1 MEISINLNV
10 LFDLTARMAK
20 TLTALAGRQPQPA
33 APAVALPEP
42 AESDKPAPASDQPAP
57 ASDQPTP
64 APEPVAPAPE
74 PAASA
79 PEPAPTPAQAKELTA
94 EDVRDAIDRTRRRFE
109 GEDYAQ
115 NTDTEEYKRYHK
127 ALTAFFKQSA
137 MVLAG
142 VTKPSLLPPD
152 KIADFIADCEAI
164 TLDENG
170 NLALPKAPF

>member
-42 AESDKPAPASDQPAP
+42 AESEKPA
-57 ASDQPTP
+57 P

-74 PAASA
+74 PA
-79 PEPAPTPAQAKELTA
+79 PAPTPAKELTA
-94 EDVRDAIDRTRRRFE
+94 QDVREAIHRTRQRFE

-115 NTDTEEYKRYHK
+115 NTDSEAYKKYHR
-127 ALTAFFKQSA
+127 ALNDIFKQSA

-170 NLALPKAPF
+170 NLILPKAPF

>member
-42 AESDKPAPASDQPAP
+42 AESDKPAPASDK
-57 ASDQPTP
+57 PTP
-64 APEPVAPAPE
+64 APEPA
-74 PAASA
+74 
-79 PEPAPTPAQAKELTA
+79 PAPTPAKELTA
-94 EDVRDAIDRTRRRFE
+94 QDVRDAIHRTRQRFE

-115 NTDTEEYKRYHK
+115 NTDSEAYKKYHR
-127 ALTAFFKQSA
+127 ALNDIFKQSA

-170 NLALPKAPF
+170 NLSLPKAPF

>member
-42 AESDKPAPASDQPAP
+42 AESDKPAPASDK
-57 ASDQPTP
+57 PTP
-64 APEPVAPAPE
+64 APEPVAPAP
-74 PAASA
+74 
-79 PEPAPTPAQAKELTA
+79 TPAKELTA

-127 ALTAFFKQSA
+127 ALTALFKQSA
-137 MVLAG
+137 MALAG

-152 KIADFIADCEAI
+152 KIADFIADCEGI
-164 TLDENG
+164 TMDENG
-170 NLALPKAPF
+170 NLIPAKAPF

>member
-42 AESDKPAPASDQPAP
+42 AESDKPAPASDK
-57 ASDQPTP
+57 PTP
-64 APEPVAPAPE
+64 APEPA
-74 PAASA
+74 
-79 PEPAPTPAQAKELTA
+79 PAPTPAKELTA
-94 EDVRDAIDRTRRRFE
+94 QDVRDAIHRTRQRFE

-115 NTDTEEYKRYHK
+115 NTDSEAYKKYHR
-127 ALTAFFKQSA
+127 ALNDIFKQSA

-152 KIADFIADCEAI
+152 KIAYFIADCEAI

-170 NLALPKAPF
+170 NLTLPKAPF

>member
-42 AESDKPAPASDQPAP
+42 AESDKPAPASDKPA
-57 ASDQPTP
+57 P

-74 PAASA
+74 PAAPA

-152 KIADFIADCEAI
+152 KIADFMADCEGI
-164 TLDENG
+164 TMDENG
-170 NLALPKAPF
+170 DLTLPKAPF

>member
-42 AESDKPAPASDQPAP
+42 TESDKPAPASDK
-57 ASDQPTP
+57 PTP
-64 APEPVAPAPE
+64 APEPA
-74 PAASA
+74 
-79 PEPAPTPAQAKELTA
+79 PAPTPAKELTA
-94 EDVRDAIDRTRRRFE
+94 QDVRDAIHRTRQRFE

-115 NTDTEEYKRYHK
+115 NTDSEAYKKYHR
-127 ALTAFFKQSA
+127 ALNDIFKQSA

-170 NLALPKAPF
+170 NLTLPKAPF

>member
-42 AESDKPAPASDQPAP
+42 AESDKPAPASDK
-57 ASDQPTP
+57 PTP
-64 APEPVAPAPE
+64 APEPA
-74 PAASA
+74 
-79 PEPAPTPAQAKELTA
+79 PAPTPAKELTA
-94 EDVRDAIDRTRRRFE
+94 QDVRDAIHRTRQRFE

-115 NTDTEEYKRYHK
+115 NTDSEAYKKYHR
-127 ALTAFFKQSA
+127 ALNDIFKQSA

-170 NLALPKAPF
+170 NLTLPKAPF

>member
-42 AESDKPAPASDQPAP
+42 AESDKPAPASDK
-57 ASDQPTP
+57 PTP
-64 APEPVAPAPE
+64 APEPVAPAP
-74 PAASA
+74 
-79 PEPAPTPAQAKELTA
+79 TPAKELTA

-115 NTDTEEYKRYHK
+115 NTDSEAYKKYHR
-127 ALTAFFKQSA
+127 ALNDIFKQSA

-152 KIADFIADCEAI
+152 KIADFIADCEGI
-164 TLDENG
+164 TMDENG
-170 NLALPKAPF
+170 NLIPAKAPF

>member
-42 AESDKPAPASDQPAP
+42 AESDKPAPTSDK
-57 ASDQPTP
+57 PTP

-74 PAASA
+74 PAAPA

-152 KIADFIADCEAI
+152 KIADFIADCEDI
-164 TLDENG
+164 NLDENG
-170 NLALPKAPF
+170 NLILPKAPF

>member
-42 AESDKPAPASDQPAP
+42 AESDKP
-57 ASDQPTP
+57 TP
-64 APEPVAPAPE
+64 APEPVAP
-74 PAASA
+74 A

-94 EDVRDAIDRTRRRFE
+94 QDVRDAIHRTRQRFE

-115 NTDTEEYKRYHK
+115 NTDSEAYKKYHR
-127 ALTAFFKQSA
+127 ALNDIFKQSA

-170 NLALPKAPF
+170 NLTLPKAPF

>member
-42 AESDKPAPASDQPAP
+42 AESDKPAPASDK
-57 ASDQPTP
+57 PTP
-64 APEPVAPAPE
+64 APEPA
-74 PAASA
+74 
-79 PEPAPTPAQAKELTA
+79 PAPTPAKELTA
-94 EDVRDAIDRTRRRFE
+94 QDVRDAIHRTRQRFE

-115 NTDTEEYKRYHK
+115 NTDSEAYKKYHR
-127 ALTAFFKQSA
+127 ALNDIFKQSA

-152 KIADFIADCEAI
+152 KIADFMADCEAI

-170 NLALPKAPF
+170 NLILAKAPF

>member
-20 TLTALAGRQPQPA
+20 TLTALAGRPAQPA
-33 APAVALPEP
+33 PTVALPEP
-42 AESDKPAPASDQPAP
+42 AESDKPAPASDK
-57 ASDQPTP
+57 PTP
-64 APEPVAPAPE
+64 APEPA
-74 PAASA
+74 
-79 PEPAPTPAQAKELTA
+79 PAPTPAKELTA
-94 EDVRDAIDRTRRRFE
+94 QDVRDAIHRTRQRFE

-115 NTDTEEYKRYHK
+115 NTDSEAYKKYHR
-127 ALTAFFKQSA
+127 ALNDIFKQSA

-170 NLALPKAPF
+170 NLTLPKAPF

>member
-10 LFDLTARMAK
+10 LFDLTALMAK

-42 AESDKPAPASDQPAP
+42 AESDKPAPASDK
-57 ASDQPTP
+57 PTP
-64 APEPVAPAPE
+64 APEPA
-74 PAASA
+74 
-79 PEPAPTPAQAKELTA
+79 PAPTPAKELTA
-94 EDVRDAIDRTRRRFE
+94 QDVRDAIHRTRQRFE

-115 NTDTEEYKRYHK
+115 NTDSEAYKKYHR
-127 ALTAFFKQSA
+127 ALNDIFKQSA

-170 NLALPKAPF
+170 NLTLPKAPF

>member
-42 AESDKPAPASDQPAP
+42 AESDKPAPASDK
-57 ASDQPTP
+57 PTP
-64 APEPVAPAPE
+64 APEPA
-74 PAASA
+74 
-79 PEPAPTPAQAKELTA
+79 PAPTPAKELTA
-94 EDVRDAIDRTRRRFE
+94 QDVRDAIHRTRQSFE

-115 NTDTEEYKRYHK
+115 NTDSEAYKKYHR
-127 ALTAFFKQSA
+127 ALNDIFKQSA

-170 NLALPKAPF
+170 NLTLPKAPF

>member
-20 TLTALAGRQPQPA
+20 TLTALAGRPAQPA

-42 AESDKPAPASDQPAP
+42 AESEKPA
-57 ASDQPTP
+57 P

-74 PAASA
+74 PA
-79 PEPAPTPAQAKELTA
+79 PAPTPAKELTA
-94 EDVRDAIDRTRRRFE
+94 QDVRDAIHRTRQRFE

-115 NTDTEEYKRYHK
+115 NTDSEAYKKYHR
-127 ALTAFFKQSA
+127 ALNDIFKQSA

-170 NLALPKAPF
+170 NLTLPKAPF

>member
-42 AESDKPAPASDQPAP
+42 AESDKPAPASDK
-57 ASDQPTP
+57 PTP
-64 APEPVAPAPE
+64 APEPA
-74 PAASA
+74 
-79 PEPAPTPAQAKELTA
+79 PAPTPAKELTA
-94 EDVRDAIDRTRRRFE
+94 QDVRDAIHRTRQRFE

-115 NTDTEEYKRYHK
+115 NTDSEAYKKYHR
-127 ALTAFFKQSA
+127 ALNDIFKQSA

-142 VTKPSLLPPD
+142 VQKPSLLPPD

-170 NLALPKAPF
+170 NLILPKAPF

>member
-42 AESDKPAPASDQPAP
+42 AESDKP
-57 ASDQPTP
+57 TP
-64 APEPVAPAPE
+64 APKPAPAPE
-74 PAASA
+74 PA
-79 PEPAPTPAQAKELTA
+79 PAPTPAKELTA
-94 EDVRDAIDRTRRRFE
+94 QDVRDAIHRTRQRFE

-115 NTDTEEYKRYHK
+115 NTDSEAYKKYHR
-127 ALTAFFKQSA
+127 ALNDIFKQSA

-170 NLALPKAPF
+170 NLTLPKAPF

>member
-42 AESDKPAPASDQPAP
+42 AESDKPAPASDK
-57 ASDQPTP
+57 PTP
-64 APEPVAPAPE
+64 APEPA
-74 PAASA
+74 
-79 PEPAPTPAQAKELTA
+79 PAPTPAKELTA
-94 EDVRDAIDRTRRRFE
+94 QDVRDAIHRTRQRFE

-115 NTDTEEYKRYHK
+115 NTDSEAYKKYHR
-127 ALTAFFKQSA
+127 ALNDIFKQSA

-152 KIADFIADCEAI
+152 KIADFIADCVAI

-170 NLALPKAPF
+170 NLTLPKAPF

>member
-42 AESDKPAPASDQPAP
+42 AESDKPAPASDK
-57 ASDQPTP
+57 PTP
-64 APEPVAPAPE
+64 APEPA
-74 PAASA
+74 
-79 PEPAPTPAQAKELTA
+79 PAPTPAKELTA

-170 NLALPKAPF
+170 NLTLPKAPF

>member
-42 AESDKPAPASDQPAP
+42 AESDKPAPASDK
-57 ASDQPTP
+57 PTP
-64 APEPVAPAPE
+64 APEPA
-74 PAASA
+74 
-79 PEPAPTPAQAKELTA
+79 PAPTPAKELTA
-94 EDVRDAIDRTRRRFE
+94 QDVRDAIHRTRQRFE

-115 NTDTEEYKRYHK
+115 NTDSEAYKKYHR
-127 ALTAFFKQSA
+127 ALNDIFKQSA

-152 KIADFIADCEAI
+152 KIADFIADCESI

-170 NLALPKAPF
+170 NLTLPKAPF

>member
-42 AESDKPAPASDQPAP
+42 AESDKPAPASDK
-57 ASDQPTP
+57 PTP
-64 APEPVAPAPE
+64 APEPA
-74 PAASA
+74 
-79 PEPAPTPAQAKELTA
+79 PAPTPAKELTA
-94 EDVRDAIDRTRRRFE
+94 QDVRDAIHRTRQRFE

-115 NTDTEEYKRYHK
+115 NTDSEAYKKYHR
-127 ALTAFFKQSA
+127 ALNDIFKQSA

-152 KIADFIADCEAI
+152 KIADFIADCEGI
-164 TLDENG
+164 TMDENG
-170 NLALPKAPF
+170 NLTLPKAPF

>member
-20 TLTALAGRQPQPA
+20 TLTALAGRPAQPA

-42 AESDKPAPASDQPAP
+42 AESDKPAPASDK
-57 ASDQPTP
+57 PTP
-64 APEPVAPAPE
+64 APEPA
-74 PAASA
+74 
-79 PEPAPTPAQAKELTA
+79 PAPTPAKELTA
-94 EDVRDAIDRTRRRFE
+94 QDVRDAIHRTRQRFE

-115 NTDTEEYKRYHK
+115 NTDSEAYKKYHR
-127 ALTAFFKQSA
+127 ALNDIFKQSA

-142 VTKPSLLPPD
+142 VQKPSLLPPD

-170 NLALPKAPF
+170 NLTLPKAPF

>member
-20 TLTALAGRQPQPA
+20 TLTALAGRPTQT
-33 APAVALPEP
+33 APAPTALPES
-42 AESDKPAPASDQPAP
+42 AESDKPAPASVK
-57 ASDQPTP
+57 PTP
-64 APEPVAPAPE
+64 APEPVAPAHE
-74 PAASA
+74 PAAPA
-79 PEPAPTPAQAKELTA
+79 PEPVAPAPAQAKELTA

-164 TLDENG
+164 NLDENG
-170 NLALPKAPF
+170 NLTLPKAPF

>member
-42 AESDKPAPASDQPAP
+42 AESDKPTPASEPA
-57 ASDQPTP
+57 PTP
-64 APEPVAPAPE
+64 APEP
-74 PAASA
+74 A
-79 PEPAPTPAQAKELTA
+79 PEPAPAPTPAKELTA
-94 EDVRDAIDRTRRRFE
+94 QDVRDAIHRTRQRFE

-115 NTDTEEYKRYHK
+115 NTDSEAYKKYHR
-127 ALTAFFKQSA
+127 ALNDIFKQSA

-142 VTKPSLLPPD
+142 VQKPSLLPPD

-170 NLALPKAPF
+170 NLTLPKAPF

>member
-42 AESDKPAPASDQPAP
+42 AESDKPAPASDK
-57 ASDQPTP
+57 PTP
-64 APEPVAPAPE
+64 APEPA
-74 PAASA
+74 
-79 PEPAPTPAQAKELTA
+79 PAPTPAKELTA
-94 EDVRDAIDRTRRRFE
+94 QDVRDAIHRTRQRFA

-115 NTDTEEYKRYHK
+115 NTDSEAYKKYHR
-127 ALTAFFKQSA
+127 ALNDIFKQSA

-170 NLALPKAPF
+170 NLTLPKAPF

>member
-20 TLTALAGRQPQPA
+20 TLTALEGRPAQPA
-33 APAVALPEP
+33 PTVALPEP
-42 AESDKPAPASDQPAP
+42 AESDKP
-57 ASDQPTP
+57 TP
-64 APEPVAPAPE
+64 APEPAPAPD
-74 PAASA
+74 PA
-79 PEPAPTPAQAKELTA
+79 PAPTPAKELTA
-94 EDVRDAIDRTRRRFE
+94 QDVRDAIHRTRQRFE

-115 NTDTEEYKRYHK
+115 NTDSEAYKKYHR
-127 ALTAFFKQSA
+127 ALNDIFKQSA

-164 TLDENG
+164 NLDENG
-170 NLALPKAPF
+170 NLTLPKAPF

>member
-42 AESDKPAPASDQPAP
+42 AESDKPAPASDK
-57 ASDQPTP
+57 PTP
-64 APEPVAPAPE
+64 APEPA
-74 PAASA
+74 
-79 PEPAPTPAQAKELTA
+79 PAPTPATELTA
-94 EDVRDAIDRTRRRFE
+94 QDVRDAIHRTRQRFE

-115 NTDTEEYKRYHK
+115 NTDSEAYKKYHR
-127 ALTAFFKQSA
+127 ALNDIFKQSA

-142 VTKPSLLPPD
+142 VQKPSLLPPD

-170 NLALPKAPF
+170 NLTLPKAPF

>member
-33 APAVALPEP
+33 AHAVALPEP
-42 AESDKPAPASDQPAP
+42 AESDKPAPASDK
-57 ASDQPTP
+57 PTP
-64 APEPVAPAPE
+64 APEPA
-74 PAASA
+74 
-79 PEPAPTPAQAKELTA
+79 PAPTPAKELTA
-94 EDVRDAIDRTRRRFE
+94 QDVRDAIHRTRQRFE

-115 NTDTEEYKRYHK
+115 NTDSEAYKKYHR
-127 ALTAFFKQSA
+127 ALNDIFKQSA

-170 NLALPKAPF
+170 NLTLPKAPF

>member
-33 APAVALPEP
+33 APTVALPEP
-42 AESDKPAPASDQPAP
+42 AESDKPAPASDK
-57 ASDQPTP
+57 PTP
-64 APEPVAPAPE
+64 APEPA
-74 PAASA
+74 
-79 PEPAPTPAQAKELTA
+79 PAPTPAKELTA
-94 EDVRDAIDRTRRRFE
+94 QDVRDAIHRTRQRFE

-115 NTDTEEYKRYHK
+115 NTDSEAYKKYHR
-127 ALTAFFKQSA
+127 ALNDIFKQSA

-170 NLALPKAPF
+170 NLTLPKAPF

>member
-33 APAVALPEP
+33 APAVALPES
-42 AESDKPAPASDQPAP
+42 AESDKPAPASDK
-57 ASDQPTP
+57 PTP
-64 APEPVAPAPE
+64 APEPA
-74 PAASA
+74 
-79 PEPAPTPAQAKELTA
+79 PAPTPAKELTA
-94 EDVRDAIDRTRRRFE
+94 QDVRDAIHRTRQRFE

-115 NTDTEEYKRYHK
+115 NTDSEAYKKYHR
-127 ALTAFFKQSA
+127 ALNDIFKQSA

-170 NLALPKAPF
+170 NLTLPKAPF

>member
-20 TLTALAGRQPQPA
+20 TLTALAGRPAQPA
-33 APAVALPEP
+33 PTVAHPEP
-42 AESDKPAPASDQPAP
+42 AESDKPAPASDK
-57 ASDQPTP
+57 PTP
-64 APEPVAPAPE
+64 APEPAAP
-74 PAASA
+74 A

-94 EDVRDAIDRTRRRFE
+94 QDVRDAIHRTRQRFE

-115 NTDTEEYKRYHK
+115 NTDSEAYKKYHR
-127 ALTAFFKQSA
+127 ALNDIFKQSA

-170 NLALPKAPF
+170 NLILPKAPF

>member
-42 AESDKPAPASDQPAP
+42 AESDKPAPASDK
-57 ASDQPTP
+57 PTP
-64 APEPVAPAPE
+64 APEPA
-74 PAASA
+74 
-79 PEPAPTPAQAKELTA
+79 PAPTPAKELTA
-94 EDVRDAIDRTRRRFE
+94 QDVRDAIHRTRQRFE

-115 NTDTEEYKRYHK
+115 NTDSEAYKKYHR
-127 ALTAFFKQSA
+127 ALNDIFKQSA

-142 VTKPSLLPPD
+142 VQKPSLLPPD

-170 NLALPKAPF
+170 NLTLPKAPF

>member
-20 TLTALAGRQPQPA
+20 TLTALAGRQLQPA
-33 APAVALPEP
+33 APAPTELPES
-42 AESDKPAPASDQPAP
+42 AESDKPAPASDK
-57 ASDQPTP
+57 PTP
-64 APEPVAPAPE
+64 APEPA
-74 PAASA
+74 
-79 PEPAPTPAQAKELTA
+79 PAPTPAKELTA
-94 EDVRDAIDRTRRRFE
+94 QDVRDAIHRTRQRFE

-115 NTDTEEYKRYHK
+115 NTDSEAYKKYHR
-127 ALTAFFKQSA
+127 ALNDIFKQSA

-170 NLALPKAPF
+170 NLTLPKAPF

>member
-42 AESDKPAPASDQPAP
+42 AESDKPAPASDK
-57 ASDQPTP
+57 PTP
-64 APEPVAPAPE
+64 APEPA
-74 PAASA
+74 
-79 PEPAPTPAQAKELTA
+79 PAPTPAKELTA
-94 EDVRDAIDRTRRRFE
+94 QDVRDAIHRTRQRFE

-127 ALTAFFKQSA
+127 ALTALFKQSA

-170 NLALPKAPF
+170 NLTLPKAPF